1 MSRAPSVPPATV
13 RQSFLRGCTQPER
26 FALASDEVHLWLA
39 TLEASSEQLTAYE
52 QLLSCDERERAA
64 RFCFPRDR
72 DRYVVGRGLLRVIL
86 ARYLGIAPLELRF
99 AYNAYGKPE
108 LATEGGAQSLRF
120 NLSHS
125 HGLVLYA
132 VARGRELGVDIE
144 RVRPEM
150 ATEAI
155 ARHFFSPQEVRALM
169 ALPPHARTDAFF
181 RCWTRKEAYLKARG
195 EGLSLPLDSFEVS
208 LAPGEPAVLLR
219 APGPPQEC
227 DRWSLRD
234 VPVPRGYAAAIAV
247 EKRGWRLCCRHWP
260 EK

>member
-1 MSRAPSVPPATV
+1 MRKPSPWE
-13 RQSFLRGCTQPER
+13 CTQPER
-26 FALASDEVHLWLA
+26 FTLASDEVHLWLA
-39 TLEASSEQLTAYE
+39 TLEASPAQLAAYE
-52 QLLSCDERERAA
+52 QLLSSDERERAA
-64 RFCFPRDR
+64 RFRFWRDR
-72 DRYVVGRGLLRVIL
+72 HRYVVGRGLLRVIL
-86 ARYLGIAPLELRF
+86 ARYLGIAPFELRF

-108 LATEGGAQSLRF
+108 PAAESSARWLRF

-125 HGLVLYA
+125 HGLALYA

-155 ARHFFSPQEVRALM
+155 ARHFFSPREVRALS
-169 ALPPHARTDAFF
+169 ALPPSAQTDAFF

-208 LAPGEPAVLLR
+208 LAPGEPAVLLQ
-219 APGPPQEC
+219 APGPPQER

-234 VPVPRGYAAAIAV
+234 VAVPRGYAAAVAV
-247 EKRGWRLCCRHWP
+247 EGHGWRLCCRHWP
-260 EK
+260 KK